1 MYIHNDYLFIMF
13 ILLLRVSFFPTI
25 LVPFNAS
32 CFNDK
37 NNPNMKLQVAQVCTS
52 PTFQFPQPETS
63 TSSGTLTTQPQS
75 LIEVFP
81 STNSQR
87 PQEKQHFLS
96 NQTTEGHSGC

>member
-52 PTFQFPQPETS
+52 PTFQFPQPNC
-63 TSSGTLTTQPQS
+63 Q
-75 LIEVFP
+75 
-81 STNSQR
+81 NR
-87 PQEKQHFLS
+87 PLQAERLL
-96 NQTTEGHSGC
+96 HSDNL